1 MLKSLLGTPCNHD
14 SFGRYC
20 SKCGHERLPPRLTFK
35 SLIEEFIA
43 SWLQKGFRQ
52 TVFGLFIAPGQQLR
66 RYIKADR
73 TLLVK
78 PVSYLIL
85 IVAFNY
91 WILSLTKGGAES
103 LTAVGLASESTSGS
117 DPVMTEALVWLM
129 QHNFEFSLFQAFMLA
144 GLLRFVFYRK
154 RHLSMAELTIFST
167 YVLAQSLLLKGLLN
181 VVLIPTNTAAP
192 GWVVMLMGIVYNTWA
207 IASFMDGISVGGVL
221 RALSS
226 IFTSIV
232 ASFIAV
238 IVVLIIW
245 DLNHQEIKEAV
256 EVITAPVTQGSS
268 FGPR

>member
-1 MLKSLLGTPCNHD
+1 MLKSLLGTPCNYD

-20 SKCGHERLPPRLTFK
+20 SKCGHERMPPRLTFK

-91 WILSLTKGGAES
+91 WILSLTKGGAAS
-103 LTAVGLASESTSGS
+103 LTMSGLGEEASRQ
-117 DPVMTEALVWLM
+117 DNRAMAEALVWM
-129 QHNFEFSLFQAFMLA
+129 SRHNFEVSLVQAFIMA
-144 GLLRFVFYRK
+144 FLLRFLFYRK
-154 RHLSMAELTIFST
+154 RHVSMAEFAIFST
-167 YVLAQSLLLKGLLN
+167 FVLAQSQLIKGLLN
-181 VVLIPTNTAAP
+181 VAFLPTGTIAPTWLPLAASSAFN
-192 GWVVMLMGIVYNTWA
+192 IWA
-207 IASFMDGISVGGVL
+207 IASFMHGLNFRGVL
-221 RALSS
+221 LATASLATS
-226 IFTSIV
+226 IFATILLL
-232 ASFIAV
+232 FC
-238 IVVLIIW
+238 VLIIW

-256 EVITAPVTQGSS
+256 EVITAPVTQAAS